1 MHTEEGGTGLY
12 MSNDHYTFL
21 LLLTPVLEFIIASS
35 HLQLYETYQWRV
47 QGGAPGAR
55 APPSALAQQPDH
67 SSVATLYADNQ
78 QLVAR
83 TNNELKI
90 RFVSNVLGAVA

>member
-1 MHTEEGGTGLY
+1 

-35 HLQLYETYQWRV
+35 HLYETYQWRV

-55 APPSALAQQPDH
+55 APPQLWHNNQIS